1 MIKIKITWSKILKY
15 LKENNDD
22 PDKWEPEIDNWD
34 EVRQH
39 IQEMNRA
46 SLEKEPELLKE
57 RAKKDA
63 WVSKML
69 GTREWIEKS
78 KKRSEK

>member
-1 MIKIKITWSKILKY
+1 
-15 LKENNDD
+15 
-22 PDKWEPEIDNWD
+22 
-34 EVRQH
+34 
-39 IQEMNRA
+39 MNRA
-46 SLEKEPELLKE
+46 SLEEEPELLKE